1 MGLGGKTTMAE
12 KLLLAITITFSLN
25 CLLGFSAT
33 SATEIAETQPFQAI
47 QHQVTVLASSALHN
61 K

>member
-1 MGLGGKTTMAE
+1 MAE

-33 SATEIAETQPFQAI
+33 SATEIAGTQPLQAI
-47 QHQVTVLASSALHN
+47 QYQVTMLASSALHN

>member
-1 MGLGGKTTMAE
+1 MAE

-33 SATEIAETQPFQAI
+33 SATEIAETGQLQAI
-47 QHQVTVLASSALHN
+47 QHQVTILLASASTHN

>member
-1 MGLGGKTTMAE
+1 MAE

-25 CLLGFSAT
+25 CLLGFST
-33 SATEIAETQPFQAI
+33 SSTTEIAETQPLQTI
-47 QHQVTVLASSALHN
+47 QHQVTTLLASASLHN

>member
-1 MGLGGKTTMAE
+1 MAE

-33 SATEIAETQPFQAI
+33 PATEIAGIQPLQVI
-47 QHQVTVLASSALHN
+47 QYQVTMLASSALHN

>member
-1 MGLGGKTTMAE
+1 MLK

-25 CLLGFSAT
+25 VCLEVRQQEQSNTNT
-33 SATEIAETQPFQAI
+33 SFQGHMQPKQA
-47 QHQVTVLASSALHN
+47 VLVSVPN